1 MFWGRGNCNILSYIF
16 YIIFSLTVCL
26 MKEIISFQFIRT
38 GDTFWTV
45 NKRRSCSGPALQKLT
60 FRYRTVLPLIFSP
73 TTRPE
78 QDTHSGLSVGHT
90 KRKCH
95 SSSSGYATGGTAFIN
110 DLSATKGKNTVS
122 FVTAKRQY
130 TSDINSFSRVF
141 PIQTR

>member
-1 MFWGRGNCNILSYIF
+1 MFWGRGNCNILSYIL

-26 MKEIISFQFIRT
+26 MKEIISFQFTRT
-38 GDTFWTV
+38 RDTFWTV

-90 KRKCH
+90 KKKGH
-95 SSSSGYATGGTAFIN
+95 SSSSGYAI
-110 DLSATKGKNTVS
+110 LSVM
-122 FVTAKRQY
+122 
-130 TSDINSFSRVF
+130 INSILLYGNDKFKCKCKLN
-141 PIQTR
+141 IC